1 MNILSFVS
9 NRLFVLAAVAFFGA
23 GITTA
28 NATEPCDDFGECK
41 VLVEINST
49 DGDAGFHFLMD
60 GDDLRWAGMFNP
72 HGRKIFSYHT
82 RRELRSQTLTE
93 TFAESAEPL
102 CWFDPEEDPEDVVTL
117 EEFLGRWKTGT
128 YHFLGISAGWE
139 ISSGA
144 SPLGFDLPAAPAEV
158 EYESEMDGDDI
169 EGEISWEPGDD
180 LGNCAE
186 RWDEED
192 EEEGDDPNVPNLD
205 DILHLL
211 DEDPEDVEVFAWEV
225 VLEPDFEDE
234 DPNSV
239 LNNMKYVV
247 RIPGD
252 GCDED
257 EKVDGECVEFEAEV
271 PDDYLETLPENT
283 PAKAEVGAIGLE
295 DNATFTEIDEIC
307 LNDSLFPDD
316 YVEGVNED
324 GEDTLFNGCGFEVEE
339 DGD

>member
-1 MNILSFVS
+1 MNLQYFKP
-9 NRLFVLAAVAFFGA
+9 NRLSALFAVVFFCAAA
-23 GITTA
+23 TTA
-28 NATEPCDDFGECK
+28 SATDPCDDFGECK

-60 GDDLRWAGMFNP
+60 GDNLKRAALFNP
-72 HGRKIFSYHT
+72 HWRKIFSYYT
-82 RRELRSQTLTE
+82 RRELRRQTLTE

-102 CWFDPEEDPEDVVTL
+102 CWFDPEADEEDLEDVVTL
-117 EEFLGRWKTGT
+117 GEFLERWKTGT
-128 YHFLGISAGWE
+128 YHFVGVSEGWE
-139 ISSGA
+139 LAFGESE
-144 SPLGFDLPAAPAEV
+144 LGFDLPAAPKEV
-158 EYESEMDGDDI
+158 EYESELDGSDV

-186 RWDEED
+186 RWDEE
-192 EEEGDDPNVPNLD
+192 EEEEDDPNVPNLE

-234 DPNSV
+234 DPNRIF
-239 LNNMKYVV
+239 NNMTYEV

-257 EKVDGECVEFEAEV
+257 DKVDGECEEFEAEV
-271 PDDYLETLPENT
+271 PDDYLETLPVNT
-283 PAKAEVGAIGLE
+283 PAKAEVGAIGTE

-307 LNDSLFPDD
+307 LNDSLFPDS
-316 YVEGVNED
+316 YEEGINDE
-324 GEDTLFNGCGFEVEE
+324 GAPALFNGCGFEVE
-339 DGD
+339 DD